1 MEINTS
7 QVGQNFAVSKADI
20 VPTNEQAKVSN
31 SDTLQGNAQQAKD
44 FSFSA
49 ETEIQETDFSNDDIE
64 SAVSQINEFVQSS
77 SRQLNFSID
86 DGSNKQVVKVT
97 DSESGEIIRQIPS
110 AEVLKLSERLQEL
123 QTDVGAAVGLLFNKQ
138 A

>member
-1 MEINTS
+1 MDINTS
-7 QVGQNFAVSKADI
+7 QLGQNFAAPKAEPVQSK
-20 VPTNEQAKVSN
+20 EQVNLSKL
-31 SDTLQGNAQQAKD
+31 DTLQQTAQQTKD
-44 FSFSA
+44 FSATA
-49 ETEIQETDFSNDDIE
+49 ETEMPETDFSDDLIE
-64 SAVSQINEFVQSS
+64 SAVTQINEFVQSS

-110 AEVLKLSERLQEL
+110 EEVLKLSERLKEL
-123 QTDVGAAVGLLFNKQ
+123 QTDVGTAVGLLFSKQ